1 MELKRVNLQQEQ
13 AVYRYKTVIK
23 ELMRS
28 VTQDYQII
36 LCAME
41 NDALNEFK
49 HDANVIGLN

>member
-1 MELKRVNLQQEQ
+1 MELKRVYLQQEQ
-13 AVYRYKTVIK
+13 AAYRYKTVIK

-28 VTQDYQII
+28 VHQDYQII

-49 HDANVIGLN
+49 HDANVIELN